1 MTNHYDNIPS
11 SSTQPGYQKTKL
23 GWLPVEWKVERL
35 DSLFS
40 FKNGVNAGK
49 EDYGKGVKFINV
61 SEIFNNNS
69 IQADAIPGSVAVSED
84 VVEKYAVKR
93 GDVLF
98 NRTSETQEEI
108 AFAAVYLDDEKVV
121 FGGFV
126 IRARS
131 VNDKMNDQFKKYC
144 FQSSLFRKQVMAKGQ
159 GAVRANIGQNDLGTV
174 KIHLPPLPEQ
184 QKIATILSTWDRAIA
199 LTRQLLQEKEAQ
211 KKGLMQWLLTGKV
224 RVKGFE
230 GTWKQH
236 QLGELFTERKETGY
250 TQLPLLAITADRGV
264 ILRDELEKKD
274 TSNDNKSKYK
284 RIRPGDIGYNTM
296 RMWQGRSAVSNL
308 EGIVS
313 PAYTVVVPKQSI
325 DVVFMGMLFQL
336 PKTIHDFWRYSQG
349 LVGDTLN
356 CKYPSF
362 SLVKVSIPSDKK
374 EQTAIAAILTQADEE
389 IRLLRE
395 KERALQAQ
403 KKGLMQRLLTG
414 KVRVK
419 VD

>member
-1 MTNHYDNIPS
+1 MTK
-11 SSTQPGYQKTKL
+11 QEQKTSLEASNSLMRTKL

-49 EDYGKGVKFINV
+49 EYYGKGVKFINV

-174 KIHLPPLPEQ
+174 KIPLPPLPEQ

-211 KKGLMQWLLTGKV
+211 KKGLMQRLLKPKHSWEEYKYGDILKV
-224 RVKGFE
+224 VKRPVAWNDEALYDLISVRRRSGGLYYRESLYGHQIKTKNLSTAKKGDFLISKMQIVHGASGLTTTE
-230 GTWKQH
+230 FDGMKISGSYIAVISKNRQVLDIDFLNCLSKTPVFYHQTYISSYGVHIEKMTFDFKSFLKLKVKLPALTEQKQIVNIL
-236 QLGELFTERKETGY
+236 Q
-250 TQLPLLAITADRGV
+250 TADS
-264 ILRDELEKKD
+264 EL
-274 TSNDNKSKYK
+274 
-284 RIRPGDIGYNTM
+284 
-296 RMWQGRSAVSNL
+296 
-308 EGIVS
+308 
-313 PAYTVVVPKQSI
+313 
-325 DVVFMGMLFQL
+325 
-336 PKTIHDFWRYSQG
+336 DF
-349 LVGDTLN
+349 
-356 CKYPSF
+356 
-362 SLVKVSIPSDKK
+362 
-374 EQTAIAAILTQADEE
+374 
-389 IRLLRE
+389 LRE
-395 KERALQAQ
+395 KVAALQAQ